1 MFLKKLNFDFLL
13 FAHNKKHATK
23 HTDGMYKGKTNLL
36 ANVSVTF
43 SLVLSEKEQVLFKN
57 LLFVK
62 MQLNKLKVDVS

>member
-1 MFLKKLNFDFLL
+1 
-13 FAHNKKHATK
+13 
-23 HTDGMYKGKTNLL
+23 MYKGKTNLL